1 MMNQDEICARLPHAG
16 RMCLLAA
23 LESWD
28 AETIVCRAE
37 SHRDP
42 GNPLRANQRL
52 HAVNGVEYAAQ
63 AMALHGS
70 LLAAPGQK
78 PAMGYLASVRDLVL
92 HIEDLATVA
101 VPLRITARRLSGDLG
116 GFVYDFEIHAEDQ
129 LLLSGRITALLMAG
143 AA

>member
-1 MMNQDEICARLPHAG
+1 MNRDDICARLPHAG
-16 RMCLLAA
+16 SMCLLEA

-28 AETIVCRAE
+28 AETIVCRAL

-42 GNPLRANQRL
+42 ANPLRTNDRL

-70 LLAAPGQK
+70 LLSAPGHK
-78 PAMGYLASVRDLVL
+78 PAVGYLASVRDLVL
-92 HIEDLATVA
+92 RIEDLSA
-101 VPLRITARRLSGDLG
+101 VSAPLRITARRLSGDLA
-116 GFVYDFEIHAEDQ
+116 GFVYDFEIHAEGQ
-129 LLLSGRITALLMAG
+129 PLLSGRVTALLRAE

>member
-1 MMNQDEICARLPHAG
+1 MNRDEICARLPHAG
-16 RMCLLAA
+16 SMCLLEA

-28 AETIVCRAE
+28 ADSIVCRAL
-37 SHRDP
+37 SHRDA
-42 GNPLRANQRL
+42 GNPLRSNNRL

-70 LLAAPGQK
+70 LLSAPGQK
-78 PAMGYLASVRDLVL
+78 PAMGYLASVRDLAL
-92 HIEDLATVA
+92 HVEDLAAVA
-101 VPLRITARRLSGDLG
+101 APLRITARRLSGDSA
-116 GFVYDFEIHAEDQ
+116 GFVYDFEIHATDQ